1 MLIRNLD
8 VSQGL
13 CNGTRLQVEK
23 MTPHNMYCRILT
35 GPRSDAKSTVILP
48 RIMFEYGK
56 QPGERGVR
64 FQRLQFPV
72 RPCFAMTVNKV
83 HKIIIFPYFTARSC
97 KTNSPYP

>member
-23 MTPHNMYCRILT
+23 MTPHNLYCRILT

-83 HKIIIFPYFTARSC
+83 H
-97 KTNSPYP
+97 